1 MEGIYLRCCSNGVM
15 EWGGPIGMFFS
26 QVCLCGSC
34 EGSHKGE
41 QKGKALEEKPP
52 GWKAVHD
59 CWAQLPVA
67 LSPSATCVHSLLSQE
82 LCSQTWGLLG
92 MPQLKLWLLP
102 APAVGWTGCYLI
114 PEQLTVTLLQGIMSG
129 DSKEETFQLCWLKI
143 SLLTHHWSM
152 AGEVGAWPCKSASC
166 CPQNLRVS
174 TKELIPWLKIFCTMY
189 LSPCSCLLWSLLVF
203 TERLLP
209 LWTS

>member
-1 MEGIYLRCCSNGVM
+1 
-15 EWGGPIGMFFS
+15 
-26 QVCLCGSC
+26 
-34 EGSHKGE
+34 
-41 QKGKALEEKPP
+41 
-52 GWKAVHD
+52 
-59 CWAQLPVA
+59 
-67 LSPSATCVHSLLSQE
+67 
-82 LCSQTWGLLG
+82 

-152 AGEVGAWPCKSASC
+152 AGEVGAWPCKPASC

-189 LSPCSCLLWSLLVF
+189 LSLWPAVCSGLCLSSLKDFFVFGQVNVKGLWCTGIGTCWEISVPWEAYHLKQMSVAFLMMLGFADIMGKKYWYTLLMSV
-203 TERLLP
+203 TTWEESC
-209 LWTS
+209 TSGSYE